1 MKKCNCSQLQWTSN
15 ILLNQQLIKWK
26 GLETS
31 IDHSLS
37 RLTYGFTEVKDCECQ
52 DMINITCDVSR
63 TDNSYRKRLI
73 VKLPLKKFFLISFHM
88 IDKATQ
94 FYLSYKLWCCT
105 EISPEKSRNNTR
117 KKFSSSFLILII
129 CWQVSVSLTRK
140 FFAKIFNVARNC

>member
-1 MKKCNCSQLQWTSN
+1 MSQFKIFFPTKYFNLFVHCTGKSLERIHTIILLKGSLMKKCNCSQLQWTSN

-31 IDHSLS
+31 IDRSLS

-88 IDKATQ
+88 IDKAT
-94 FYLSYKLWCCT
+94 
-105 EISPEKSRNNTR
+105 
-117 KKFSSSFLILII
+117 
-129 CWQVSVSLTRK
+129 
-140 FFAKIFNVARNC
+140 